1 MQRDNSRQTKKWIW
15 ALLLAF
21 AGFQI
26 YYVQEL
32 LACLLLFSAL
42 FLLGLI
48 GFVTVALAA
57 TWISRLLSF
66 ASLGSVPSGATSEAG
81 SKKRALAIPPLH
93 KWTAPLSYGSEWL
106 RQTVQLLVARANR
119 AIS

>member
-15 ALLLAF
+15 VLLLAF

-32 LACLLLFSAL
+32 LACLLLFSVL
-42 FLLGLI
+42 FLI
-48 GFVTVALAA
+48 GIVGFTVLALAGA
-57 TWISRLLSF
+57 GISKLLSF
-66 ASLGSVPSGATSEAG
+66 AFSESVLAGDTSGAS
-81 SKKRALAIPPLH
+81 SKKRLLAIPPLR
-93 KWTAPLSYGSEWL
+93 KWTASLSYGSEWL
-106 RQTVQLLVARANR
+106 RQAVQLIVARANR